1 MPEPGGCAIAADV
14 MESVPTSPSGPI
26 PYTGC
31 SLDRAAP
38 WRSDPAWVAA
48 RLLDRQTRFV
58 PVWNN
63 RNLVTDA
70 DRPRPRFLMGE
81 QASLALELADEVVL
95 LGLEDGAALFAID
108 LSPLEEQEAHQA
120 VGGEGRFRDLREVGP
135 NMRQGDGALMA
146 YARAMVHW
154 HGQHQ
159 YCPRCGQPS
168 ESKDAGF
175 ARVCRGRDCGKIQ
188 HPRTDPAVIMLVH
201 DGGEHCV
208 LGRHARFPPGMH
220 STLAGFVE
228 PGECLE
234 EAVAREVK
242 EEVGIAVPLEGV
254 RYFASQPWPFPASL
268 MLGFHAACDCLPL
281 TVDEAELVT
290 ARWFHRDELLNSPE
304 DATLSL
310 PRRDSI
316 ARRLIEAWLHG
327 EA

>member
-1 MPEPGGCAIAADV
+1 MSSRPPP
-14 MESVPTSPSGPI
+14 SSGPI
-26 PYTGC
+26 AYTGC
-31 SLDRAAP
+31 ALDRAP
-38 WRSDPAWVAA
+38 HQRRDPAWVAA

-58 PVWNN
+58 PVWND
-63 RNLVTDA
+63 RNLVTDP
-70 DRPRPRFLMGE
+70 DEPRPRYLMGE

-95 LGLEDGAALFAID
+95 LGLEAGAAIFAID
-108 LSPLEEQEAHQA
+108 LSPLDGAEAHQA
-120 VGGEGRFRDLREVGP
+120 VGGRGRFRDLREVGA
-135 NMRQGDGALMA
+135 NMAQGDGALMA
-146 YARAMVHW
+146 YARALVHW
-154 HGQHQ
+154 HGRHP

-175 ARVCRGRDCGKIQ
+175 ARICRGQACGATQ
-188 HPRTDPAVIMLVH
+188 FPRTDPAVIMLVH
-201 DGGEHCV
+201 DGGERCV

-242 EEVGIAVPLEGV
+242 EEVGLAVPLDGV
-254 RYFASQPWPFPASL
+254 RYVASQPWPFPASL